1 MQLPEG
7 QRQVSAGSIAAVTF
21 LGLFFGTQL
30 VWWISFLAAGLVF
43 LALLLIIQRKPSP
56 DEIALS
62 GRTTE
67 ADIREAGR
75 IMARAAERLEVAA
88 TRLGES
94 KSGTVQSMLDHVH
107 SIRSQVMA
115 DPEDYRRARR
125 FITSY
130 LGQMVD
136 TVERFAELSEK
147 SRGRHEERLAPL
159 SKMIESFVPALE
171 KIDTACLEHDFI
183 GLEAQV
189 EALAAQM
196 KRG

>member
-1 MQLPEG
+1 MQLSEG
-7 QRQVSAGSIAAVTF
+7 LRQTLAGSVAGVAF
-21 LGLFFGTQL
+21 LGLFFGVQL
-30 VWWISFLAAGLVF
+30 VWWVSFLAAVF
-43 LALLLIIQRKPSP
+43 VFGAVLLIVVRKPDA
-56 DEIALS
+56 DEVVLT

-67 ADIREAGR
+67 ADVREAGK
-75 IMARAAERLEVAA
+75 IMSQAADRLEAA
-88 TRLGES
+88 AKRLSEPNGS
-94 KSGTVQSMLDHVH
+94 TIFAMLEHVR
-107 SIRSQVMA
+107 SIRAQVMA

-130 LGQMVD
+130 LDNMVD

-159 SKMIESFVPALE
+159 SSKIESFVPALE
-171 KIDTACLEHDFI
+171 KIDTACLEHDFV
-183 GLEAQV
+183 GLEAQI